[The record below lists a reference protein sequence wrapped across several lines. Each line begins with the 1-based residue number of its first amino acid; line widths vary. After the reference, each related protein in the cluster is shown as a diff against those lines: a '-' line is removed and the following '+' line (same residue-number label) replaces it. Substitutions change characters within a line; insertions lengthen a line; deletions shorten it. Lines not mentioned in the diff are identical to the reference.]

1 MLESVTLSISIA
13 RPWRDVYESVWRP
26 QDFPRWA
33 SGLSR
38 STLEEEGA
46 GWWRAQGA
54 GGPVRIRFSEYNEFG
69 VMDHVVDLQF
79 GSEVYVPM
87 RIVANG
93 GAAEVLFTLFHQRA
107 MSDEKFASDVAWV
120 HRDLQ
125 ALKSLIESPGR
136 ISP

>member
-26 QDFPRWA
+26 RDFPKWA

-38 STLEEEGA
+38 SAFEEEGE

-54 GGPVRIRFSEYNEFG
+54 EGPVRIRFSEHNAYG
-69 VMDHVVDLQF
+69 VMDHIVDLGL

-87 RIVANG
+87 RVVANG
-93 GAAEVLFTLFHQRA
+93 EAAEVLFTLFRQRA
-107 MSDEKFASDVAWV
+107 MSDEKFASDAAWV
-120 HRDLQ
+120 RRDLQ
-125 ALKSLIESPGR
+125 ALKSLIELPR
-136 ISP
+136 